1 MIKFFRSSSVR
12 LALGFA
18 GLFVASSLILVGLLW
33 WQTAGYLD
41 RETDA
46 VILANTRA
54 IGDRLRDFGLVGAI
68 ETVRDRVSH
77 GDKEAIYL
85 LVNPAFEPLA
95 GNLDTWPREVG
106 YAPGWSN
113 TVMLNNGQVHAT
125 RLLNVSLPGGF
136 HLLIGRDI
144 EDRIQVRALI
154 FNGLAWAM
162 LATVVIALLGG
173 IVARRAIK
181 ARVDAIGRTSAAIVR
196 GDLGQRV
203 PESGSA
209 DEFDQLSR
217 TINQMLEQIQAL
229 LEGVRNV
236 SNTVAHDLRTPLAEA
251 RTRLE
256 DVLRLEPA
264 KEVAAG
270 IEQALG
276 DIDRLID
283 MSHALLRLAE
293 IDSGVRR
300 SGFREVELSEIATEV
315 VELYQPTAAEKAVR
329 LAVDCETGLKVNGDP
344 FLLAQAIGNLV
355 DNAIKYA
362 PADSHVAV
370 RVRRDAEGD
379 VEVAVGD
386 HGPGIPDAEKH
397 HAAERFFR
405 GDASRGT
412 SGVGLGL
419 SVVASVAKL
428 HGGVLALKDNDPGL
442 LASLILQKPVSG
454 APAPA

>member
-1 MIKFFRSSSVR
+1 VQ
-12 LALGFA
+12 LALVFA
-18 GLFVASSLILVGLLW
+18 GLFVASSLLLVGLLW

-54 IGDRLRDFGLVGAI
+54 VGDRLRDFGLAGAM

-95 GNLDTWPREVG
+95 GNLDAWPREVG
-106 YAPGWSN
+106 YDPGWSN
-113 TVMLNNGQVHAT
+113 TVMLNNGQLHAT

-144 EDRIQVRALI
+144 EDRVQVRALI
-154 FNGLAWAM
+154 FNGLAWAV

-173 IVARRAIK
+173 IVARRAVK
-181 ARVDAIGRTSAAIVR
+181 ARVDAISRTSAAIVR

-217 TINQMLEQIQAL
+217 TINQMLEQIQNL

-256 DVLRLEPA
+256 DVLKLEPS
-264 KEVAAG
+264 KEVTAG
-270 IEQALG
+270 IEQALA

-283 MSHALLRLAE
+283 MSRALLRLAE

-300 SGFREVELSEIATEV
+300 SGFREVELSEIVTEV
-315 VELYQPTAAEKAVR
+315 VELYQPTAAEKAVHF
-329 LAVDCETGLKVNGDP
+329 AVESKPGLKVNGDP

-362 PADSHVAV
+362 PTDSQVAV
-370 RVRRDAEGD
+370 RVGLDAEGD

-386 HGPGIPDAEKH
+386 SGPGIPDTEKQ
-397 HAAERFFR
+397 HATERFFR
-405 GDASRGT
+405 GDSSRGT
-412 SGVGLGL
+412 AGVGLGL

-428 HGGVLALKDNDPGL
+428 HGGVLALKDNNPGL
-442 LASLILQKPVSG
+442 LASLILQKPAQG
-454 APAPA
+454 ALAPA